1 MTAYDL
7 ASLDEAPDLP
17 HETTLGTRRA
27 FDGHLLHVRVDD
39 VRLPS
44 GRESVREIVEHP
56 GSAVVIAV
64 TTDDHVLLIRQYRHV
79 TGQYLLELP
88 AGVLEPG
95 EDART
100 TGERELME
108 ETGHRAGSIRELA
121 TIWTSPGYTSERSTL
136 LLAEGCG
143 PVPHEGDED
152 EPIQVV
158 RVPLVDV
165 PSLLEPGAT
174 RVHNAQAMIGLMW
187 LVRLGMTG

>member
-64 TTDDHVLLIRQYRHV
+64 TTD
-79 TGQYLLELP
+79 
-88 AGVLEPG
+88 
-95 EDART
+95 
-100 TGERELME
+100 ERELME